1 MNNIMTLNGKRKK
14 TTQVTFEYSI
24 LTMHIQVKSKRTRN
38 KY

>member
-24 LTMHIQVKSKRTRN
+24 LTMHIELKS
-38 KY
+38 